1 MVFYSSLAQDV
12 LQPTHKLTHT
22 HTFTGQYLAQRNLL
36 GWTNIFISV
45 WTKGWKLV
53 YYWFEEN
60 NQMGLIYS
68 GTELEIFHCVS
79 NPVSPARLH
88 IHLLWHMRHVSISQ
102 DRDLGWC
109 VSHWPCSKALSG
121 QGGDG
126 KKEKTSKDKLPASG
140 MWLLPITAGI
150 CGVTY
155 QANGKYLTFN
165 FLAVR

>member
-1 MVFYSSLAQDV
+1 MFCNPHTNS
-12 LQPTHKLTHT
+12 HT
-22 HTFTGQYLAQRNLL
+22 HIHRPVSCPKKFAGMDWQLC
-36 GWTNIFISV
+36 V
-45 WTKGWKLV
+45 WTKGWKH
-53 YYWFEEN
+53 EEN

-68 GTELEIFHCVS
+68 GTELEIFHWVS
-79 NPVSPARLH
+79 NLVSPARLH
-88 IHLLWHMRHVSISQ
+88 IHLLWHMRHVSVSQ

-109 VSHWPCSKALSG
+109 VSRWPRSKALSG
-121 QGGDG
+121 QEEME
-126 KKEKTSKDKLPASG
+126 KKEKTSQDKLPASG